1 MKKVLVTDPCYL
13 ISDKDWSGVCDLC
26 FKKDGEEDKALEKFN
41 EMITELL
48 RLNSGDKK
56 ATADRTGFGDW
67 ENSIGG
73 KMFYADSGMV
83 CVVEDTEK
91 LEKYLTDEGMTLPT
105 GVAILEVEDDATYD
119 IDTENPHWSV
129 VKIYSGGRTI
139 RSESAD

>member
-26 FKKDGEEDKALEKFN
+26 FKKDEEEDKALEKFN

-56 ATADRTGFGDW
+56 AIADRTGFGDW
-67 ENSIGG
+67 VNSIDD

-83 CVVEDTEK
+83 CVVEDSKKLNDYLTEK
-91 LEKYLTDEGMTLPT
+91 GMDLPT
-105 GVAILEVEDDATYD
+105 GVAHLEVEDDAEYK
-119 IDTENPHWSV
+119 INTENPTWSV
-129 VKIYSGGRTI
+129 VEIYSGGKVI
-139 RSESAD
+139 RSETH